1 VHEANTVPPTV
12 TCSPDVPPGAGTFV
26 VDGAVPVD
34 ALVDAGT
41 GAVPGDAEAST
52 RDTARK
58 PRPTAAAADAVHAA
72 PSAMVRFMVV
82 RVMVGPSCG
91 EG

>member
-1 VHEANTVPPTV
+1 MPPAQEANTVPPTV
-12 TCSPDVPPGAGTFV
+12 VRSPEVAAGAAAVGDEPVEAAGDAATV
-26 VDGAVPVD
+26 WVAGA
-34 ALVDAGT
+34 
-41 GAVPGDAEAST
+41 AEAST

-72 PSAMVRFMVV
+72 PRAMVRFML
-82 RVMVGPSCG
+82 GPSCR